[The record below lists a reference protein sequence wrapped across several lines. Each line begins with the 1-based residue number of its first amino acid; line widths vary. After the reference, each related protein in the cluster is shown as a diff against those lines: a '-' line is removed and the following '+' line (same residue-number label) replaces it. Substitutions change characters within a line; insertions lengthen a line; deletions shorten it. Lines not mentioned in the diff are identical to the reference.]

1 MADDSLGQFLEWA
14 HGLIKRFPVRAWII
28 GTLLPVGLA
37 VNHCLVIR
45 ATNGGAIAWLTLLVT
60 AASAIA
66 GLLVDMYAL
75 RAISSLGIA
84 LRPFALVISFV
95 LMICGLLLVRELLY

>member
-45 ATNGGAIAWLTLLVT
+45 ATNGGAIAWLTLLIT

-75 RAISSLGIA
+75 RAIPSLGIA

-95 LMICGLLLVRELLY
+95 LTICGLLLVRELLY